1 MTQIRLK
8 LLLLILTAVTLPAHG
23 QQMALRDGDR
33 VAFYGDSITAQRL
46 YTRFVEDIFLTRYPH
61 LHVTFFNAGV
71 PGDTVNG
78 GYTGDMPTRLKRD
91 LFPHQPTVVTIMLG
105 MNDGYY
111 MPFDQKY
118 LDIYEEGY
126 RKLLGSI
133 QTTLPAARI
142 TLISPTPYDELTH
155 GTEFAHYN
163 QVIARHAAFVKELA
177 ATSHLGFS
185 DFFESITN
193 LTNAGMEKNP
203 SLAAL
208 LVPDRI
214 HPAEASHWV
223 MAAELARSWGASP
236 VVSSVQLD
244 VLQANPVA
252 AENTHISGL
261 TMDGGKL
268 QWTQVDDALPLP
280 LNLNDGMVQ
289 FALSISDLAEMDQE
303 LLRVDHLSASRY
315 TLKIDGRV
323 IASFKRDELAAG
335 VNLALYATPMLSQAR
350 DVDGIEQKRTRLD
363 EANFIL
369 AIEDPKA
376 PDAAG
381 ATKAME
387 EKDAALAEQQRK
399 AALPVPHIFE
409 LIAESM

>member
-1 MTQIRLK
+1 MRTRFK
-8 LLLLILTAVTLPAHG
+8 LLLLILLATSPLAHG

-33 VAFYGDSITAQRL
+33 VAFYGDSITAQRF

-71 PGDTVNG
+71 SGDTVHG
-78 GYTGDMPTRLKRD
+78 GYTGDMPIRLKRD

-118 LDIYEEGY
+118 LDIYEDGY
-126 RKLLGSI
+126 GKLLDSI
-133 QTTLPAARI
+133 QTTLPAVRI
-142 TLISPTPYDELTH
+142 TLISPTPYDEATH

-163 QVIARHAAFVKELA
+163 QVITRHAAFVKELA

-185 DFFESITN
+185 DFFQSITH

-214 HPAEASHWV
+214 HPAEAAHWV

-236 VVSSVQLD
+236 MVSSVELD
-244 VLQANPVA
+244 ALQANPVA
-252 AENTHISGL
+252 TDNTHISGL
-261 TMDGGKL
+261 AMDGGRL
-268 QWTQVDDALPLP
+268 QWTQADDALPLP

-289 FALSISDLAEMDQE
+289 FVLSVSDLAQMDQQM
-303 LLRVDHLSASRY
+303 LRVDHLSEPRY

-323 IASFKRDELAAG
+323 IASFKHEELAAG

-350 DVDGIEQKRTRLD
+350 DVDGIELKRTRLD

-381 ATKAME
+381 ATKAIE

-399 AALPVPHIFE
+399 AALPLPHVFE
-409 LIAESM
+409 LIPESM